1 MSFARGIAAGAVAL
15 LLAACAQPQALT
27 VTPDLRVPSSAL
39 GRGQAVQVSV
49 ADKRASQALGD
60 GLGYEPGD
68 FTVRGDLAAAVR
80 EALLA
85 GMLGQGFKPTEA
97 ASGREL
103 RVEIL
108 TLDFGVRERSEL
120 SRYVEARSQL
130 RAGCVRDARLELER
144 AHRGE
149 LRKPVFLTA
158 HDERTNSQYVS
169 AAVSDALNALLGDRE
184 LLACLAR

>member
-1 MSFARGIAAGAVAL
+1 MSFARRIAAGTVSL
-15 LLAACAQPQALT
+15 CLAACAQPQALT
-27 VTPDLRVPSSAL
+27 VTADLRAPNSEL

-60 GLGYEPGD
+60 GLGYAPGE

-85 GMLGQGFKPTEA
+85 GMLTQGFKPSA
-97 ASGREL
+97 ASEREL

-130 RAGCVRDARLELER
+130 RAACVRDAGLELER
-144 AHRGE
+144 THRGE

-169 AAVSDALNALLGDRE
+169 AAVSDALNALLADRE